1 MDVKSTSLN
10 NNLEKKVYVEQP
22 AGFVVK
28 GEKKKGLQ
36 IEERYLWA

>member
-1 MDVKSTSLN
+1 MDLKSASLN
-10 NNLEKKVYVEQP
+10 NNLEKKVYVGQP

-28 GEKKKGLQ
+28 REKKGLQ